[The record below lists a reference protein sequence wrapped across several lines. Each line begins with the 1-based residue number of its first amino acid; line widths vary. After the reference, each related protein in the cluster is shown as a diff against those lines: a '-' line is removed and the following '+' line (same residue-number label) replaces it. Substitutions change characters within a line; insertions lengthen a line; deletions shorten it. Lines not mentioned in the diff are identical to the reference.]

1 MTINLA
7 GTPVRQAPAPGARPV
22 VALVGNPRPG
32 SRTAAVAR
40 AVQARVAAAGGAAVQ
55 VVDLAEGRPDDDA
68 VSAVLGAGT
77 LVVASPTYKGSY
89 TGLLKTF
96 ADALPA
102 QALAGVVAVPIMTA
116 AAPAHRHAV
125 ESYLRPLLLEL
136 GATVPLPGLS
146 VLESEL
152 DGLEGRLDD
161 WALTA
166 LPVLAAAAGVQR

>member
-1 MTINLA
+1 
-7 GTPVRQAPAPGARPV
+7 
-22 VALVGNPRPG
+22 
-32 SRTAAVAR
+32 
-40 AVQARVAAAGGAAVQ
+40 VAAAAGAAEE
-55 VVDLAEGRPDDDA
+55 VVDLAEGTPDDEA

-102 QALAGVVAVPIMTA
+102 QALAGVVAVPVMTA

-136 GATVPLPGLS
+136 GATVPVPGLS

-161 WALTA
+161 WALAA
-166 LPVLAAAAGVQR
+166 LPVLAAATGVQR